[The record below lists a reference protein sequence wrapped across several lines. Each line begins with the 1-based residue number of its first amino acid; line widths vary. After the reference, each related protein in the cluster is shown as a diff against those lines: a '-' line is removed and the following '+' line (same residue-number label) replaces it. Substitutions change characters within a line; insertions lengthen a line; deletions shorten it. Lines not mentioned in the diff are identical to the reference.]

1 MVKGRNILKTTS
13 ILLLAAALSGCA
25 SNAKQITFSD
35 GTTGHIAT
43 CGGPTTTW
51 IACYDTAYSTCAS
64 GYEVVE
70 REGFEHD
77 GLIKRNLYF
86 KCRQLFSTPK

>member
-1 MVKGRNILKTTS
+1 MNS
-13 ILLLAAALSGCA
+13 IMKAASLLLTAAALAGCA
-25 SNAKQITFSD
+25 SNTKAISFSD
-35 GTTGHIAT
+35 GTQGLVAT
-43 CGGPTTTW
+43 CGGATTTW
-51 IACYDTAYSTCAS
+51 VACYDTAYSTCPS